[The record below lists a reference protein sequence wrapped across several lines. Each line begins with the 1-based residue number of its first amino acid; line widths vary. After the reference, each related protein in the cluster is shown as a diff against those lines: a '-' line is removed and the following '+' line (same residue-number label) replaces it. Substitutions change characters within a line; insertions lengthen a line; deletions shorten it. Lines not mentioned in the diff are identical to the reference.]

1 MVLTITTTTIIHIIK
16 KKITKILIII
26 LIITTTINMLTMK
39 NQYNKS
45 TFSMFLNQNME
56 INLEFLNLLNI
67 NLTESIIYLIKVK
80 KIFFQ

>member
-45 TFSMFLNQNME
+45 TYNMFLSQNME
-56 INLEFLNLLNI
+56 INLGFLTLLNI
-67 NLTESIIYLIKVK
+67 NLTESIICLIKVK